1 MDRKNTS
8 RRSFLGLVLAAPL
21 TAGTLTAC
29 SGGTAG
35 PGQPSAGTASIWY
48 LSGQPAEDVRKTA
61 VETFNE
67 SHPDGRV
74 EATFFANDDY
84 KTKIRTAVG
93 AGQAPTL
100 IWGWG
105 GGTLAGYAE
114 AGQVDDLTSWFEEN
128 PDLKAKV
135 IDSAWGAGTVD
146 GKIYAMPMQT
156 MAPIVLFYN
165 KPLFEQ
171 VGAQPPKT
179 WDDLMALVPVFNEAG
194 IAPISLAGQSRW
206 TTMMWLEFLFDRVG
220 GPELFTAVYEGD
232 EDAWSNPDAL
242 EALTMAQDL
251 VRAGGFIEGFDS
263 VVADQ
268 NADQALLYTNKAA
281 MMLHGTWTYGSM
293 KSDGGEFV
301 PGGDLGYMN
310 FPAVTGGKGDPSNT
324 VGNPAQY
331 LSIYSEATDEQK
343 EIAKQYL
350 KDGVTSDAVIEG
362 WIGIGEVPVFKG
374 IEDQLAASEN
384 PEWVTWVYET
394 ALNAKSFQQSWDQAL
409 SPAAAEEL
417 LDNIARLF
425 QLSITPEEFAANMN
439 AVLGQ

>member
-1 MDRKNTS
+1 MDRKNSS
-8 RRSFLGLVLAAPL
+8 RRSFLGLVLATPL
-21 TAGTLTAC
+21 AAGTLTAC
-29 SGGTAG
+29 SGGTSG
-35 PGQPSAGTASIWY
+35 PGQSAAGEASIWY
-48 LSGQPAEDVRKTA
+48 LSGQPAEGVRKTSVDA
-61 VETFNE
+61 FNE
-67 SHPDGRV
+67 GHPDGKIK
-74 EATFFANDDY
+74 ATFFANDDY

-114 AGQVDDLTSWFEEN
+114 ANQVEDLTSFFEEN
-128 PDLKAKV
+128 ADLKGKI

-146 GKIYAMPMQT
+146 GKVYAMPMQT

-165 KPLFEQ
+165 KRLFTQ
-171 VGAQPPKT
+171 VGAQPPQT
-179 WDDLMALVPVFNEAG
+179 WDDLLALVATFKGAG

-220 GPELFTAVYEGD
+220 GPELFTSIFEGQA
-232 EDAWSNPDAL
+232 DAWSNPDSIK
-242 EALTMAQDL
+242 ALTMAQDL
-251 VRAGGFIEGFDS
+251 VKAGGFVEGFNS

-268 NADQALLYTNKAA
+268 NADQALLYTDKAA

-293 KSDGGEFV
+293 KSDGGDFV
-301 PGGDLGYMN
+301 SGGNLGYLN

-331 LSIYSEATDEQK
+331 LSIYSEASDEQK
-343 EIAKQYL
+343 EIARTYL
-350 KDGVTSDAVIEG
+350 KEGVTADAEVEG
-362 WIGIGEVPVFKG
+362 WIGVGEVPVFKG
-374 IEDQLAASEN
+374 IEDKLAASEN
-384 PEWVTWVYET
+384 PEWVTWVYEV

-417 LDNIARLF
+417 LNNIAQLF
-425 QLSITPEEFAANMN
+425 ELSITPEQFATNMN
-439 AVLGQ
+439 AVLDK